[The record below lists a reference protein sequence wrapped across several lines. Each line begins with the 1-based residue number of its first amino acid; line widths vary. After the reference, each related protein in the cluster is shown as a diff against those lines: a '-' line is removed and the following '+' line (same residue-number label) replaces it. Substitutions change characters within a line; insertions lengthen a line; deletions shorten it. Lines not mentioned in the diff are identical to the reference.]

1 MGFLDRKTSK
11 QTSRVK
17 KLLKLAL
24 SRLAV
29 ARRPRLA
36 RKSICSG
43 DVGQLLCLGH
53 LHRALLRA
61 EQFIEEYN
69 RLQSFDAIELYCN
82 RLVEHAVQL
91 DKPHECSEEMRE
103 AAAGIMFAA
112 RWCGDLPELL
122 LARTVLEDKFGS
134 DFAAMA
140 KEGTGIVDPM
150 LVWALSGDNKTNM
163 ELKKKVAKEIAAE
176 NNILVDFS
184 EIQEAMEQD
193 NIGSSS
199 PC

>member
-1 MGFLDRKTSK
+1 MGFFDSKTSK

-24 SRLAV
+24 SRLAI

-61 EQFIEEYN
+61 EQFIEEDN
-69 RLQSFDAIELYCN
+69 RLRSFDAIELYCK

-150 LVWALSGDNKTNM
+150 LVWALSGDRTNM

-176 NNILVDFS
+176 NSILVDFS
-184 EIQEAMEQD
+184 NIQEALIEQD
-193 NIGSSS
+193 NIGSY
-199 PC
+199 